1 MNKRAWLIPIII
13 VAINALAI
21 AIRWTSLPELLPAHF
36 DLQGNASGTM
46 PRNTLLLYPLIGA
59 AICLV
64 ARIIA
69 RLKHTLQPSLI
80 ILASGVAL
88 VLFLSTMVSLTSGK
102 TPVFML
108 AEPVVLLIALVGVG
122 VYLVRV
128 CRGRVR

>member
-59 AICLV
+59 AICLFTH
-64 ARIIA
+64 IIA
-69 RLKHTLQPSLI
+69 RLKHTLQPALI
-80 ILASGVAL
+80 ILASGAGL
-88 VLFLSTMVSLTSGK
+88 VLFLSTMVSLTFGK

-108 AEPVVLLIALVGVG
+108 AEPVVLLVALVGVG

-128 CRGRVR
+128 CRGRGR